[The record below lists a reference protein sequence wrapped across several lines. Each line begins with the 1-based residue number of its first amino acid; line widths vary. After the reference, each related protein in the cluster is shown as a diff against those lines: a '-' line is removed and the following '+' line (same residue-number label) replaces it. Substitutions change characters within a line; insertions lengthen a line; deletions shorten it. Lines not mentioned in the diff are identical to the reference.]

1 MGLYITLRNEAKLQ
15 EFYKTTKK
23 AVVYGLLAVI
33 LALAFTACG
42 GGGKSLNS
50 AEALK
55 EYLDKQPANSPDKPI
70 KVSMSVNDLMIGSPD
85 SSIAEV
91 LMSASK
97 YVSLDLSKSAGLTRI
112 WIEGCETLAGIIIPN
127 SVTYVEFE
135 NCPNLT
141 SITFQGTI
149 PSQCYVAGDLGD
161 LAGGAAGT
169 YTTKAPVNWDSKWTK
184 Q

>member
-1 MGLYITLRNEAKLQ
+1 M
-15 EFYKTTKK
+15 KTRKTI
-23 AVVYGLLAVI
+23 VYGLLAVI
-33 LALAFTACG
+33 LTLAFTACSGG

-50 AEALK
+50 ATELK
-55 EYLDKQPANSPDKPI
+55 EYLDKQPANGPNKPI
-70 KVSMSVNDLMIGSPD
+70 KVAMSVNDLMIGSPD

-97 YVSLDLSKSAGLTRI
+97 YVSLDLSKSAGLTKI
-112 WIEGCETLAGIIIPN
+112 WFEGCETLVGIIIPS
-127 SVTYVEFE
+127 SVTYIEFE
-135 NCPNLT
+135 GCPNLA

-149 PSQCYVAGDLGD
+149 PSQCYVAGDLRD

-169 YTTKAPVNWDSKWTK
+169 YTTTAPVNYDSTWTK

>member
-1 MGLYITLRNEAKLQ
+1 M
-15 EFYKTTKK
+15 TTKK

-33 LALAFTACG
+33 LALAFTACGGG

-149 PSQCYVAGDLGD
+149 PSSCYLDGDLSD
-161 LAGGAAGT
+161 KYLAGGAGT